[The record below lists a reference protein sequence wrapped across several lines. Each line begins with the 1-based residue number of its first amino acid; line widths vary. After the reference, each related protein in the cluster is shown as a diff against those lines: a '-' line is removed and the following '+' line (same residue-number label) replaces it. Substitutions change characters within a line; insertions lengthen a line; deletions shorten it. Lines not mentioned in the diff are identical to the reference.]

1 MDSALVIYIG
11 TSGYRYETI
20 AEDIISI
27 TRKTWRNV
35 ITIKPELLQNL

>member
-1 MDSALVIYIG
+1 MNSALVICIG

-20 AEDIISI
+20 SEDIISI

-35 ITIKPELLQNL
+35 IKLKPELL